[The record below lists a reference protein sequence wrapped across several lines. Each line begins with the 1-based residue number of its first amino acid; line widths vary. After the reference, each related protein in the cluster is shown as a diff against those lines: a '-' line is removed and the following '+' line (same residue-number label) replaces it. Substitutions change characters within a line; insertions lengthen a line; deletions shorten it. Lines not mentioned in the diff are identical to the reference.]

1 MLLFIWGWIYLI
13 LGSNRDQIYKNLRN
27 ERGCTFFFKKSAYKY
42 IIFTKAFTCAETSLK
57 CLNYCQKWNSTDSFL
72 TLVQQEQVL
81 PRLIRGQV
89 HRCVGNYDR
98 SKDVLMC
105 VSVRPA
111 LPSELRNAQE
121 AVKTCDAEMRALV
134 KSLSEVWAE
143 KQQLQS
149 IPVFGCTQEPSS
161 VLCSLIGFS
170 CKPK

>member
-13 LGSNRDQIYKNLRN
+13 LGSNTDQIYKNLRN
-27 ERGCTFFFKKSAYKY
+27 ERGCTFFFKKVHTS
-42 IIFTKAFTCAETSLK
+42 AETSLK
-57 CLNYCQKWNSTDSFL
+57 CLNCCQKWNSTDSFL

-121 AVKTCDAEMRALV
+121 AVKACDAEMRALV